1 MRVSVTLSFCLA
13 LAGSV
18 GVVQAASC
26 PGNPSAIGTSRT
38 ITIGQT
44 DLPRIGS
51 MQYGE
56 GGVLPLKNHEV
67 VLTFDDGPIAPY
79 TPQVLDILA
88 RDCVK
93 ATFFL
98 VGNQASNAPDLVR
111 RIYND
116 GHTIGTHSQNHP
128 LTFDRMAQPRIDRE
142 VGDGIASAATALGD
156 AKAVSPYFRIPGLLR
171 SKAVEDYLASK
182 SLAVWSADV
191 VADDWY
197 RRVTAKDIVRKA
209 MHRLDEKG
217 RGVLLL
223 HDIHPAT
230 VMALPTLLK
239 ELKASGYRIVHVI
252 APGNRPATLPDR
264 VAQPGKDKQGWPR
277 VARTG
282 EPEQTGSVTKTRKSA
297 LRRARERIAA
307 EVAKKK
313 QKAQTASGWLLF
325 QR

>member
-1 MRVSVTLSFCLA
+1 MRVSAALSFCLA
-13 LAGSV
+13 LAGSI
-18 GVVQAASC
+18 GVAQAASC
-26 PGNPSAIGTSRT
+26 PGNPAAIGTSRT
-38 ITIGQT
+38 ITVGQT
-44 DLPRIGS
+44 DVPHVGT

-56 GGVLPLKNHEV
+56 AGALPLKDHEV

-79 TPQVLDILA
+79 TPEVLDILA

-128 LTFDRMAQPRIDRE
+128 LTFDRMVEPRIDRE
-142 VGDGIASAATALGD
+142 VGDGIASASAALGD
-156 AKAVSPYFRIPGLLR
+156 PRALSPYFRIPGLLR
-171 SKAVEDYLASK
+171 SKAVEDYLAAK
-182 SLAVWSADV
+182 SLAVWSTDV

-197 RRVTAKDIVRKA
+197 KRVTPKEIVRKA
-209 MHRLDEKG
+209 MARLGEKG
-217 RGVLLL
+217 RGVILL

-230 VMALPTLLK
+230 AMALPMLLK
-239 ELKASGYRIVHVI
+239 ELKASGYRVVHVI

-264 VAQPGKDKQGWPR
+264 VAQPDKQGWPR
-277 VARTG
+277 VTRTG
-282 EPEQTGSVTKTRKSA
+282 EPEQTASVSKGRRSVM
-297 LRRARERIAA
+297 RRARERVATV
-307 EVAKKK
+307 VAKKK
-313 QKAQTASGWLLF
+313 QKAQTANGWLLF